1 MAKTKELRTLQSD
14 AARLR
19 TTLDGKMEELKNLQK
34 EFLQRRDALGP
45 ASSEA
50 DRRFFSDLQEQG
62 RSQKK
67 DVEDDHRK
75 YKAIWETWQ
84 LTREHQDEMA
94 HELADRCG
102 ADLPGIVN
110 IARGC
115 NKTDVLRC
123 TGDADWD
130 GLDSMWHAADPLEQQ
145 VDEYLLNN
153 LPDPAVFQKLK
164 NEEAHTRERRHAYVE
179 RSGLSAQEQQDLS
192 RLCEEYQQ
200 IRQSLE
206 RIRTD
211 YFGNDIAYQKLL
223 LLREVLT
230 ICENAA
236 VRWWSDYDV
245 ELEEWTGYPIQ
256 RDLPSVEDMTET
268 QFRDEV
274 AWVQAHP
281 LYKYDGS
288 LKGSVNMAM
297 R

>member
-115 NKTDVLRC
+115 NKSAISQKIRTY
-123 TGDADWD
+123 AP
-130 GLDSMWHAADPLEQQ
+130 H